1 MDKQLAQK
9 CKGEQ
14 MREETGLTLEEKNC
28 LRLWFRQ
35 AIAAVEMEEAQAAML
50 KLYPPETDAV
60 HRVSPARKRPVRKPQ
75 GPHSKELAY

>member
-1 MDKQLAQK
+1 
-9 CKGEQ
+9 

-35 AIAAVEMEEAQAAML
+35 AIAAVEIEEAQASML
-50 KLYPPETDAV
+50 KLYPPEGGSV
-60 HRVSPARKRPVRKPQ
+60 HRVSSTRKRPVRNLQ